1 MNTVKLRGVNFTAG
15 SLEEISNHV
24 IREIKAKNQT
34 AVFTPNSEIVQLCID
49 NPELYDIIN
58 SADVIIPDG
67 IGVIKAAKMLKLPLT
82 ERVPGIELGE
92 KILSVADS
100 SIPVFFMGGK
110 PGVADLAAEKM
121 KEKYPN
127 LVICGTHDGYF
138 NKSGEENDAVIDDI
152 IASGAVALFV
162 CLGAPAQE
170 KWIHENREKLTSVM
184 LLMGLGGSLDVFS
197 GNVERA
203 PAFFRKLGLEWLHR
217 LLKEPSRIGRMM
229 NLPRFYFGTLWYKI
243 RGGK

>member
-15 SLEEISNHV
+15 SLEEISTH
-24 IREIKAKNQT
+24 ITEEIKSGKQT

-49 NPELYDIIN
+49 KPELYDVIN

-67 IGVIKAAKMLKLPLT
+67 IGVIKAAKMLKLPLK

-92 KILSVADS
+92 KLLSVADS
-100 SIPVFFMGGK
+100 DMPVFFMGGK
-110 PGVADLAAEKM
+110 PDVADLAAEKM
-121 KEKYPN
+121 KEKYPG
-127 LVICGTHDGYF
+127 LVVCGTHDGYF
-138 NKSGEENDAVIDDI
+138 KKEGEENDAVIEEI
-152 IASGAVALFV
+152 ISSGAVILFV

-170 KWIHENREKLTSVM
+170 KWIYENRDRLPSVK

-197 GNVERA
+197 GNVVRA

-243 RGGK
+243 KGGK